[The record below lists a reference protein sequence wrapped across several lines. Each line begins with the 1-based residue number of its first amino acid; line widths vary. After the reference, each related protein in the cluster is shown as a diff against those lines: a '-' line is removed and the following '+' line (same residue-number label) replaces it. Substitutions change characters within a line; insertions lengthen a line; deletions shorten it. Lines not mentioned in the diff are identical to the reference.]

1 MILDVKYFIRG
12 ILILFILG
20 GGVFMANTK
29 PKNQVDLSEFLP
41 EELNGWK
48 AEEQDKIYDEATIFD
63 YIDGAGEVYRAYQFI
78 KLRARHFSRPESPN
92 ILVDLF
98 DMGSSR
104 NAYGVFTHNLEGEEA
119 DIGQGSTYQGGLLSF
134 WKGPYFVS
142 LYAERE
148 TQESKKTVLELG
160 QEISSRIPNKGKVPE
175 IVSRLPE
182 QGLDRT
188 RIRYFYNPL
197 ILNYHFYVGEGNLLN
212 LNPETH
218 AVLGVYGEGEEVF
231 RLLLIQY
238 PSETRAQRAKQDFI
252 RVYMPDSGDSSVV
265 QTEDGKWTGTDLQ
278 ENVLIIIFEAPTKAK
293 AQDVTAKVKK

>member
-1 MILDVKYFIRG
+1 MSNIKQENQMDSSGFI
-12 ILILFILG
+12 
-20 GGVFMANTK
+20 
-29 PKNQVDLSEFLP
+29 PKEM
-41 EELNGWK
+41 NGWT
-48 AEEQDKIYDEATIFD
+48 AGEDKIYDETSIFD

-78 KLRARHFSRPESPN
+78 KLRARHFSKPENPN

-134 WKGPYFVS
+134 WKGSYFVS

-182 QGLDRT
+182 QDLDRS

-197 ILNYHFYVGEGNLLN
+197 ILNYHFYVGEGNFLN

-218 AVLGVYGEGEEVF
+218 AVLGVYGKGDDVY

-238 PSETRAQRAKQDFI
+238 PDETKAQKSQKDFI
-252 RVYMPDSGDSSVV
+252 RAYMPDSAHSTVV
-265 QTEDGKWTGTDLQ
+265 QAEDGKWNGADVKG
-278 ENVLIIIFEAPTKAK
+278 NVLVIVFEASIKAK
-293 AQDVTAKVKK
+293 AQDVIQRVKK

>member
-1 MILDVKYFIRG
+1 
-12 ILILFILG
+12 
-20 GGVFMANTK
+20 MANIK
-29 PKNQVDLSEFLP
+29 QENQMDSSGFMPKKM
-41 EELNGWK
+41 NGWT
-48 AEEQDKIYDEATIFD
+48 AGEDKIYDETSIFD

-78 KLRARHFSRPESPN
+78 KLRARHFSKPESPN

-134 WKGPYFVS
+134 WKGSYFVS

-148 TQESKKTVLELG
+148 TEESKKTVLELG

-175 IVSRLPE
+175 IVSRLPK
-182 QGLDRT
+182 QDLDRS

-212 LNPETH
+212 LNPDTH
-218 AVLGVYGEGEEVF
+218 AVLGVYGEGDDVY

-238 PSETRAQRAKQDFI
+238 PDETKAQKSQKDFTQA
-252 RVYMPDSGDSSVV
+252 YMPDSADSSVI
-265 QTEDGKWTGTDLQ
+265 QAEDGKWTGAHVKGS
-278 ENVLIIIFEAPTKAK
+278 VLVIVFEASTQ
-293 AQDVTAKVKK
+293 AQVQNMIQKVKK